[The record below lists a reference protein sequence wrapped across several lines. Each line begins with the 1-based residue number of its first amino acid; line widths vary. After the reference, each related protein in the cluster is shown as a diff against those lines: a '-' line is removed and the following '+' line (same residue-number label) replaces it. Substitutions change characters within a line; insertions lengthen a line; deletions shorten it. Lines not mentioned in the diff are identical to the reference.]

1 MTTIFGTVADRNI
14 PDHTL
19 RADLEP
25 QEIAGVKIHILS
37 PEESEQKRSRDAYT
51 NIAKGVRKGFPDPN
65 ALSAILALEYAGRT
79 VLLGADA
86 LKVNWESAAKKY
98 RRLNLEK
105 ATVLKVPHHGAA
117 NAMGF
122 QKKETSYLDL
132 CSQETVSVLFAGDVD
147 HPDSQVE
154 EKLRTKTTL
163 ACLVNGL
170 RGSHHG
176 GANPLGLMIPG
187 AKAVGRS
194 IPPCQ
199 PVISFRRIRRTGP
212 PPFLLSTR

>member
-1 MTTIFGTVADRNI
+1 M
-14 PDHTL
+14 
-19 RADLEP
+19 
-25 QEIAGVKIHILS
+25 
-37 PEESEQKRSRDAYT
+37 
-51 NIAKGVRKGFPDPN
+51 
-65 ALSAILALEYAGRT
+65 EYAGRT

-147 HPDSQVE
+147 HPDSRVE

-199 PVISFRRIRRTGP
+199 PVISFRIDPDGSVRQTAGHRCADCP
-212 PPFLLSTR
+212 LAAA